1 MVTKQNIPYSS
12 LETPAVLIDMNRLEA
27 NIKEMSDLVIG
38 AGVKL
43 RPHIK
48 AHQSADIAKMQLEAG
63 ACGVEVGNVAQ
74 AECMAA
80 EGIDD
85 IF

>member
-1 MVTKQNIPYSS
+1 MTPQEIAYPS
-12 LETPAVLIDMNRLEA
+12 LETPAALVNMDKLEA
-27 NIKEMSDLVIG
+27 NIKEMSDLVLG

-48 AHQSADIAKMQLEAG
+48 VHQSADIAKMQLKAG

-74 AECMAA
+74 AE
-80 EGIDD
+80 EVNI
-85 IF
+85 